1 MGIKQTYV
9 PMTYVVKYIIYTSC
23 SDAHVQEGSGGSK
36 KVDPKL
42 KLFFVWPVI
51 ITDNLDVKF
60 FIVN

>member
-1 MGIKQTYV
+1 
-9 PMTYVVKYIIYTSC
+9 MTYVVKYIIYTSC